1 MPIRYFERAG
11 RVVVRRGEAVGRAH
25 SSAAGGLLFP
35 ANLLQPLAGV
45 PNHAGIGKVP
55 IDQIEN
61 LPSLGWRGQLPE
73 ALAGN
78 GRRRRAIP
86 RARFSPRPDIGG
98 ASANRSCSGSLE
110 IVAWLETLDQWARRL
125 ELNGRS

>member
-61 LPSLGWRGQLPE
+61 LPSLGWRGQRPE
-73 ALAGN
+73 ARAGN
-78 GRRRRAIP
+78 ARPRSAIP
-86 RARFSPRPDIGG
+86 GAEFAPRRESAAAT
-98 ASANRSCSGSLE
+98 ASC
-110 IVAWLETLDQWARRL
+110 
-125 ELNGRS
+125 